1 MGLSRRSVAKAASR
15 SAPGRRQNSM
25 SERLIA
31 STVQV
36 SFGSM
41 SQIVSSEAWRH
52 VTTFSRQTGPVEE
65 LTDQE
70 RATRLKALN
79 ALLDLMRPS
88 VQADGGDLVLIRA
101 DVETGVVEVQLQG
114 ACSSCA
120 ISSDT
125 LQGGVTRILKDRL
138 AWVTDVIGGVD
149 DSLSGSGRP
158 QGL

>member
-1 MGLSRRSVAKAASR
+1 M
-15 SAPGRRQNSM
+15 
-25 SERLIA
+25 
-31 STVQV
+31 
-36 SFGSM
+36 
-41 SQIVSSEAWRH
+41 
-52 VTTFSRQTGPVEE
+52 EE

-138 AWVTDVIGGVD
+138 AWVTDVVGGVVHAM
-149 DSLSGSGRP
+149 P
-158 QGL
+158 